1 MNDMNRPIEDTGRRA
16 YLVNLEWKPFAILV
30 AICSAFVFVTIASLL
45 VLGLAA
51 LPVAIVLV
59 DSFALFFLV
68 WIGIYGIA
76 EWVLWRRTRNPGH
89 RLQYLGVALI
99 LLPLSYTYI
108 MLLLGGFSATLTS
121 FGLIAVAVAGL
132 SWIAGLAFSLYGYY
146 HRGYRAGDIDLYRNV
161 VVREG
166 ERIEE
171 LSDGYSTRIFSVR
184 YDELVKPPMRAAAKE
199 YALAMGRA
207 GLILSS
213 VEDDEGVTFYPM
225 TYTGVGGFHLWTA
238 LKHLY
243 WLSRKPDRL
252 TWVRVAWEGS
262 VKVHVSPYDYERI
275 SRPVA
280 YHLLCAG
287 VGDALV
293 SSLVAFAGGDASG
306 AILRLL
312 GQRGEARPP
321 SPSLVRPE
329 TDRLAKFAAILT
341 ASLLVT
347 GFGASIAAGILSPE
361 RQGIQITSVSWT
373 PTNPA
378 PGDRIDLYATVTGSD
393 AFGLGPV
400 DVGVAIFAA
409 FNDTLSG
416 ALNMVQVGSNE
427 YGVRLMPF
435 HDGTAVTLLVTA
447 RYFVSGAGARFT
459 WSGPY
464 DIDIGTLH
472 RGGAGGLSIGPQ
484 RPTVV
489 PTADVQFAAWINTSA
504 GIESAMVMTTS
515 TYTGWGDTGPGGSG
529 SVSGGGQVISLNL
542 TGSNGLFSVGIP
554 ASIFLPYGMPH
565 YHAVIYYRFVAR
577 DTTWNT
583 ASTSLISIEVN
594 A

>member
-1 MNDMNRPIEDTGRRA
+1 MSRPIEDTGRRA
-16 YLVNLEWKPFAILV
+16 YLVNLEWKPLAILV
-30 AICSAFVFVTIASLL
+30 AISSAFVAVTIASLF

-51 LPVAIVLV
+51 IPIAIVLV
-59 DSFALFFLV
+59 DSFLLFFVV
-68 WIGIYGIA
+68 WIGIYGIVEYA
-76 EWVLWRRTRNPGH
+76 LWRSTRNPGH

-99 LLPLSYTYI
+99 LLPLSYSYI
-108 MLLLGGFSATLTS
+108 MLFLGGISATFSMFGFITTAIGGVS
-121 FGLIAVAVAGL
+121 F
-132 SWIAGLAFSLYGYY
+132 IAGLGFSLYGYY

-166 ERIEE
+166 ERIGE
-171 LSDGYSTRIFSVR
+171 LTDGYSTRIFSTR
-184 YDELVKPPMRAAAKE
+184 YDELAKLPIRAAATE
-199 YALAMGRA
+199 YAKEMGRA
-207 GLILSS
+207 GLMLSS
-213 VEDDEGVTFYPM
+213 VQDDEAVTFYPM

-238 LKHLY
+238 LEHLY
-243 WLSRKPDRL
+243 WLSRKPERL
-252 TWVRVAWEGS
+252 TWVRIAWDGS
-262 VKVHVSPYDYERI
+262 VKVHISPHDYERI

-293 SSLVAFAGGDASG
+293 SSLVAFAGGDTSG
-306 AILRLL
+306 SVLRLL
-312 GQRGEARPP
+312 GQRGASRPATI
-321 SPSLVRPE
+321 SLVRPD
-329 TDRLAKFAAILT
+329 TDRLTTFATMLT
-341 ASLLVT
+341 AALLVT
-347 GFGASIAAGILSPE
+347 GLGASIAAGILSPE
-361 RQGIQITSVSWT
+361 RQGIQITNVAWT

-378 PGDRIDLYATVTGSD
+378 PGDRIDLYASVTGGD
-393 AFGLGPV
+393 AFGLGPL
-400 DVGVAIFAA
+400 DVWVAIFTA

-416 ALNMVQVGSNE
+416 ALPMVQISSNQ

-464 DIDIGTLH
+464 DIDIGTVH
-472 RGGAGGLSIGPQ
+472 RDGASGLTIAPQ

-489 PTADVQFAAWINTSA
+489 PTGDVQFAAWINSSA
-504 GIESAMVMTTS
+504 GIESSMVMTYS
-515 TYTGWGDTGPGGSG
+515 IYSGWSDTGPGGSG

-542 TGSNGLFSVGIP
+542 TGSNGFFSVGIP
-554 ASIFLPYGMPH
+554 ASIYLPYGMPH

-583 ASTSLISIEVN
+583 AATSLMSIEVN

>member
-1 MNDMNRPIEDTGRRA
+1 MNRPTEDRGRRA
-16 YLVNLEWKPFAILV
+16 YLMKLEWKPFAIL
-30 AICSAFVFVTIASLL
+30 LL
-45 VLGLAA
+45 VAAGLVTATTGSLFVLGFAGFLI
-51 LPVAIVLV
+51 VIVLV
-59 DSFALFFLV
+59 DSIGLFVLV
-68 WIGIYGIA
+68 WIGIYGVI
-76 EWVLWRRTRNPGH
+76 EYTLWRTTRNPGH
-89 RLQYLGVALI
+89 RLQYLGVALL

-108 MLLLGGFSATLTS
+108 MLFLGGFSATLSS

-171 LSDGYSTRIFSVR
+171 LTDGYSTRTFSAR
-184 YDELVKPPMRAAAKE
+184 YDELAKLPIRAAAKE
-199 YALAMGRA
+199 YAQAMGRA
-207 GLILSS
+207 GLMLSWS
-213 VEDDEGVTFYPM
+213 LDDEGVTFYPM

-238 LKHLY
+238 FKHLY
-243 WLSRKPDRL
+243 WLSRKPERL
-252 TWVRVAWEGS
+252 TWVRIAWDGS
-262 VKVHVSPYDYERI
+262 AKVHISPYDYERI

-306 AILRLL
+306 AISRLL
-312 GQRGEARPP
+312 GQRGEARRP
-321 SPSLVRPE
+321 SPSLVRPK

-361 RQGIQITSVSWT
+361 HQGIQITSVSWT

-472 RGGAGGLSIGPQ
+472 RGGASGLSIGPQ
-484 RPTVV
+484 QPTVV

-515 TYTGWGDTGPGGSG
+515 TYTAWGDTGPGGSG

-542 TGSNGLFSVGIP
+542 TGSNGLFGVGIP
-554 ASIFLPYGMPH
+554 ASIFLP
-565 YHAVIYYRFVAR
+565 
-577 DTTWNT
+577 
-583 ASTSLISIEVN
+583 
-594 A
+594 